1 MKRNTFFFAFVL
13 GTLMIISC
21 SESKKSTSSDEQSA
35 PAMEAPAAE
44 ASPKIAVDPVGRV
57 SGQFNELGIELTEDQ
72 QAQLN
77 ALSAKY
83 DFNGAADREARQKM
97 RTEFQN
103 EMYNILTPEQ
113 QELYNQKRKDRKSK

>member
-44 ASPKIAVDPVGRV
+44 ASPKKAVDPVGRV
-57 SGQFNELGIELTEDQ
+57 TGQFNELGIELTEDQ

>member
-35 PAMEAPAAE
+35 PAMEAPAASKSE
-44 ASPKIAVDPVGRV
+44 KAVDPVGRV
-57 SGQFNELGIELTEDQ
+57 TGQFNELGIELTEDQ